1 MKNYQEYV
9 RENFVPKTHH
19 KSVDAW
25 EPEERKENRSTLS
38 HREVKRFRYL
48 KGEAYGEVIER
59 IPLAK
64 SDVEQKKI
72 GNDYMAYM
80 YSLPKKKKVEVEP
93 EIPVNE
99 L

>member
-38 HREVKRFRYL
+38 HREIKRFRYL
-48 KGEAYGEVIER
+48 KGKA
-59 IPLAK
+59 
-64 SDVEQKKI
+64 
-72 GNDYMAYM
+72 
-80 YSLPKKKKVEVEP
+80 
-93 EIPVNE
+93 
-99 L
+99 